1 MVFFWVLA
9 LQDLMKLRRKES
21 QLNQVIAEAQ
31 GATTRLK
38 YSGAELEVL
47 RKKNIVRCQA
57 VGGRTLRGGPPP
69 RSRRSPSLLLL
80 CPQDISRMERELANL
95 ESQVRLQQQSVETKE
110 ASMEK
115 IRDQISQVAS
125 RCAFFAP
132 RHFLQASSGR

>member
-1 MVFFWVLA
+1 MWFFWVRA
-9 LQDLMKLRRKES
+9 LQDLMKLPRKES

-57 VGGRTLRGGPPP
+57 VGGRTLRESLP
-69 RSRRSPSLLLL
+69 RSRRSLSLLLL
-80 CPQDISRMERELANL
+80 CLQDISRMETELANL
-95 ESQVRLQQQSVETKE
+95 ESQIRLQQQSVETKE
-110 ASMEK
+110 ASMDK

-125 RCAFFAP
+125 HFFVVT
-132 RHFLQASSGR
+132 FLQASSGR